1 MWRYK
6 KTKLEGSIIGLY
18 KAIDIISNPKEYKI
32 KCIKKTTRMKFYKD
46 KKIDSNYSNEY
57 LDMSMTEYLKPLNY

>member
-1 MWRYK
+1 
-6 KTKLEGSIIGLY
+6 
-18 KAIDIISNPKEYKI
+18 
-32 KCIKKTTRMKFYKD
+32 MKFYKD